1 MTEYELGII
10 QGKRQEREA
19 ILEYIA
25 YHPKG
30 DLNDIV
36 QEIHYRYDF
45 DERLRLGGIQ
55 WDSQFKKST

>member
-1 MTEYELGII
+1 MTEYEQGII

-30 DLNDIV
+30 TLNDIV
-36 QEIHYRYDF
+36 EEIQYRYEF
-45 DERLRLGGIQ
+45 DERLRLGGIK
-55 WDSQFKKST
+55 WDSLFKKSS